1 MDAEKRERL
10 VQEVIAEY
18 QVPLGTEFCGKQFG
32 GHDALRA
39 LALSIERETLE
50 EAARNLWKYG
60 VAPPPPTR
68 NDKRYKDRIYAVDEL
83 RRMAGEVK

>member
-1 MDAEKRERL
+1 MDAEKREKI
-10 VQEVIAEY
+10 VQEVMEFSLLK
-18 QVPLGTEFCGKQFG
+18 PGTNGYAVEESMLERL
-32 GHDALRA
+32 ALR
-39 LALSIERETLE
+39 IERETLE